1 MSMAESFDQEI
12 IQRNKEWAN
21 SLNKYQESKKKLEWG
36 FNERPEFITNKL
48 IKARDVVFN
57 PVTQS
62 YNDKQLDQKLKE
74 QDKQNIKDIIS
85 KNYDRSLR
93 YEQTYNL
100 INREDKLKMFK
111 EHQDYPTHK
120 SDPIR
125 TRLEKPRINYN
136 VVSNITLDKHNFL
149 KPELRP
155 VIKEDPHKDK
165 KKINVN
171 LFREFDV
178 ISNKYKIADLQKSIA
193 DKEISRFEA
202 ARKFWKTHDYNLV
215 TGKYY
220 DVSKDEKMKNVVDL
234 QTCKKHFER
243 YGEYQKFFIYFL

>member
-1 MSMAESFDQEI
+1 MSMAISYDQEI
-12 IQRNKEWAN
+12 IERNRDWAN

-36 FNERPEFITNKL
+36 FNEPPELITNKI

-62 YNDKQLDQKLKE
+62 YNDKELDVRLKD
-74 QDKQNIKDIIS
+74 QDKKNMKDIIS

-111 EHQDYPTHK
+111 DHQDYPMHK
-120 SDPIR
+120 TDPVR

-136 VVSNITLDKHNFL
+136 ILSNYTLDKHNFM

-155 VIKEDPHKDK
+155 VIKDDPHKDK
-165 KKINVN
+165 KKININ

-178 ISNKYKIADLQKSIA
+178 ISNKYKINDVQKSIA
-193 DKEISRFEA
+193 DKEIAGFEA

-220 DVSKDEKMKNVVDL
+220 DMEKNEKMKNVLDSH
-234 QTCKKHFER
+234 TSKKHYDR
-243 YGEYQKFFIYFL
+243 YGE

>member
-1 MSMAESFDQEI
+1 MSIGISHDQEI
-12 IQRNKEWAN
+12 IERNRDWAN
-21 SLNKYQESKKKLEWG
+21 SLNKYQECKKKLEWG
-36 FNERPEFITNKL
+36 FNERPEFITNKI

-62 YNDKQLDQKLKE
+62 YNDKNLDAKLRN
-74 QDKQNIKDIIS
+74 QDKKNTNEIIS

-100 INREDKLKMFK
+100 INREDKLKIFK
-111 EHQDYPTHK
+111 EHPDYPLHK
-120 SDPIR
+120 TDPVR

-136 VVSNITLDKHNFL
+136 ILSNYTLDKHNFV

-155 VIKEDPHKDK
+155 VIKDDPYKDK
-165 KKINVN
+165 RKINVN

-178 ISNKYKIADLQKSIA
+178 ISNKYKMNDLHKSIA
-193 DKEISRFEA
+193 DKEISGFEA

-220 DVSKDEKMKNVVDL
+220 DGDKNDKMKNIPDF
-234 QTCKKHFER
+234 QTAKKHYDG
-243 YGEYQKFFIYFL
+243 YGEYLIFNY

>member
-1 MSMAESFDQEI
+1 MSMAISYDQEI
-12 IQRNKEWAN
+12 IERNRDWAN

-36 FNERPEFITNKL
+36 FNEHPELITNKI

-62 YNDKQLDQKLKE
+62 YNDKQLDFKLRD
-74 QDKQNIKDIIS
+74 QDNKNMKGIIS

-100 INREDKLKMFK
+100 INREDKLKVFK
-111 EHQDYPTHK
+111 EHPDYPMHK
-120 SDPIR
+120 TDPVR

-136 VVSNITLDKHNFL
+136 IVSNYTLDKHNFL

-155 VIKEDPHKDK
+155 VIQDDPHKDK

-178 ISNKYKIADLQKSIA
+178 ISNKYKLNDLHKSIA
-193 DKEISRFEA
+193 DKEISGFEA
-202 ARKFWKTHDYNLV
+202 AKKFWKTHDYNLV

-220 DVSKDEKMKNVVDL
+220 DVDKNEKMINVLDF
-234 QTCKKHFER
+234 QTTKKHYDR
-243 YGEYQKFFIYFL
+243 YGE

>member
-1 MSMAESFDQEI
+1 MSMAMSDDQEI

-21 SLNKYQESKKKLEWG
+21 SLNKYQDSKKKLEWG
-36 FNERPEFITNKL
+36 FNERPEFVTNKI

-62 YNDKQLDQKLKE
+62 YNDKELDVKLRG
-74 QDKQNIKDIIS
+74 QDKKNLKDTIS

-100 INREDKLKMFK
+100 INREDRLKIFK
-111 EHQDYPTHK
+111 DHPDYPIYK
-120 SDPIR
+120 SDPVR
-125 TRLEKPRINYN
+125 TRLEKQRINYN
-136 VVSNITLDKHNFL
+136 VLSNFTLDKHNFL

-155 VIKEDPHKDK
+155 VINDDPHKDK

-178 ISNKYKIADLQKSIA
+178 ISNKYKIADVDKSLA
-193 DKEISRFEA
+193 DKEIAGYDA

-220 DVSKDEKMKNVVDL
+220 DFGKDDKMKNVADF
-234 QTCKKHFER
+234 QTTKKHYDK
-243 YGEYQKFFIYFL
+243 YGE